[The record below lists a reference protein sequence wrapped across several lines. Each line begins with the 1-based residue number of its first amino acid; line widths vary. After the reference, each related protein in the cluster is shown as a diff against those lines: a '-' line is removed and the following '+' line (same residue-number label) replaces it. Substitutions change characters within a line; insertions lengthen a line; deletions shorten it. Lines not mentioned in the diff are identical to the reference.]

1 MQSAT
6 RQATRWLVACLV
18 AQWNQRQPP
27 RFASILLIPA
37 SFAYF
42 GCLIQLWEVAK
53 VKARFAMVNSISIA
67 SCLGSFINTFSLVSV
82 CGVYVHKYVDFCL
95 YAIWLL
101 HINLTYLMCFHIY
114 SHYFHI
120 HIHIRIHIHIQIRGA
135 GVALSE
141 LSRNKHSIND
151 FKINFS

>member
-1 MQSAT
+1 
-6 RQATRWLVACLV
+6 
-18 AQWNQRQPP
+18 
-27 RFASILLIPA
+27 
-37 SFAYF
+37 
-42 GCLIQLWEVAK
+42 
-53 VKARFAMVNSISIA
+53 MVYAFVVYI
-67 SCLGSFINTFSLVSV
+67 CV
-82 CGVYVHKYVDFCL
+82 C
-95 YAIWLL
+95 AIWLL

-120 HIHIRIHIHIQIRGA
+120 HIQIHIRIHIQIQIRSA